1 MSTTQAVAT
10 PPSEA
15 FGKWRAF
22 FWPIHSYELKKFL
35 PMFLMSLL
43 TLFVYTM
50 LRNIKDSLVMTAPG
64 SVGAE
69 VLPFLKVGGVVPAAI
84 ILMIIYA
91 KLSNVLSKER
101 LYYTTLTFFLGFFVL
116 FTTVLY
122 PARNYLHPTEF
133 ADKLQ
138 TILPLGLHGLVS
150 AIRTWTYSLFYIFSE
165 LWGSFVYTLLFF
177 QFANDIT
184 KVTEAK
190 RFYALF
196 GLGANIALL
205 AIGPTMTFI
214 TNMQKALG
222 PESDMWQMPLN
233 YFTGIILVAGI
244 LIMSIY
250 YWMNKN
256 VLTDPRLCDKP
267 EQLDTSKPKAKKP
280 KMSLVDSFK
289 FLATSKYILC
299 IALMV
304 LAYNM
309 SINLIELTWKSQ
321 ARLQYTDNLSYLKF
335 AGTVTSITGI
345 TTVFMMLFVSNNILR
360 RFGWGVAA
368 QITPVVLLLTGIG
381 FFGFVIFK
389 DQLEPLILAYG
400 TTPLMIAV
408 IFGTA
413 QNIMSKASKYS
424 LFDPTKEMAYIPLDQ
439 ESKVKGKAAIDT
451 VGSRLGKAGG
461 SAIQLGLISVFGTLA
476 SITPYIGVI
485 LLVVILIWIWAVN
498 FLNKSEFKK
507 IESKAKTV

>member
-1 MSTTQAVAT
+1 MSTTQAIS
-10 PPSEA
+10 PPA

-43 TLFVYTM
+43 TLFVYTL

-64 SVGAE
+64 SVGAK

-84 ILMIIYA
+84 VLMIIYA
-91 KLSNVLSKER
+91 KLSNVLSKEK
-101 LYYTTLTFFLGFFVL
+101 LFYTTLTFFLGFFVL

-122 PARNYLHPTEF
+122 PAREYLHPIEF

-138 TILPLGLHGLVS
+138 VWLPVGLHGLVS
-150 AIRTWTYSLFYIFSE
+150 AIRTWTYSLFYIFAE

-205 AIGPTMTFI
+205 AIGPTMAFI
-214 TNMQKALG
+214 TGMQQALG
-222 PESDMWQMPLN
+222 PESDVWQLPLN
-233 YFTGIILVAGI
+233 YFTGIVVAGGVS
-244 LIMSIY
+244 IMGVY
-250 YWMNKN
+250 YWMQRN
-256 VLTDPRLCDKP
+256 VLTDPRLCNAP

-280 KMSLVDSFK
+280 KMSLVESFK

-299 IALMV
+299 IAITV

-309 SINLIELTWKSQ
+309 SINLIEFVWKSQ
-321 ARLQYTDNLSYLKF
+321 ATLQYTDNLSYLKF

-345 TTVFMMLFVSNNILR
+345 TTVLMMLFVSNNILR

-381 FFGFVIFK
+381 FFSFVLFK
-389 DQLEPLILAYG
+389 DQLGTFISTFG
-400 TTPLMIAV
+400 TTPLMMAV

-451 VGSRLGKAGG
+451 VGARLGKAGG
-461 SAIQLGLISVFGTLA
+461 GVIQLGLIFMFETLA
-476 SITPYIGVI
+476 VITPWIGAI
-485 LLVVILIWIWAVN
+485 LLVLILSWIWAVN

-507 IESKAKTV
+507 IENKAAA

>member
-1 MSTTQAVAT
+1 MSTTTQAMN
-10 PPSEA
+10 PQA

-22 FWPIHSYELKKFL
+22 FWPIHLYELKKFL

-43 TLFVYTM
+43 TLFVYTL
-50 LRNIKDSLVMTAPG
+50 LRNIKDSLVLTAPG
-64 SVGAE
+64 SIGAE
-69 VLPFLKVGGVVPAAI
+69 VLPFLKVGGVVPSAI

-91 KLSNVLSKER
+91 KLSNILSKER

-122 PARNYLHPTEF
+122 PARDYLHPTEF

-138 TILPLGLHGLVS
+138 AVLPLGLHGLVS
-150 AIRTWTYSLFYIFSE
+150 AIRFWTYSLFYIFAE

-196 GLGANIALL
+196 GLGANLSLL
-205 AIGPTMTFI
+205 AIGPTVSFI
-214 TNMQKALG
+214 THLQHNLG
-222 PESDMWQMPLN
+222 PEADIWQMPLN
-233 YFTGIILVAGI
+233 CFTGIILVAGV

-250 YWMNKN
+250 RWMNKN

-267 EQLDTSKPKAKKP
+267 EQLEPKQKAKKP
-280 KMSLVDSFK
+280 KMSLIDSVK

-321 ARLQYTDNLSYLKF
+321 VKLQYADNLSYLKF
-335 AGTVTSITGI
+335 VGNMTSITGI

-381 FFGFVIFK
+381 FFGFMIFK
-389 DQLEPLILAYG
+389 EQLTPLVTAYG

-476 SITPYIGVI
+476 AITPYIGVI
-485 LLVVILIWIWAVN
+485 LFIVIAIWIWAVN

-507 IESKAKTV
+507 IESKATA